1 MLPPDIL
8 PSGILPSDILPADI
22 LSSDILSW
30 ATWSSFI
37 LSWAIAAVARP
48 NTIISVVSC
57 FFIVVLVVFNTELLR
72 AVAALARVAGLALI
86 LHNAP
91 GGPEQIMHVREGIR
105 FELYDGGYSQLKLV
119 VPPWR
124 GGGAAETP
132 EFAPAPAPK
141 G

>member
-1 MLPPDIL
+1 M
-8 PSGILPSDILPADI
+8 
-22 LSSDILSW
+22 
-30 ATWSSFI
+30 
-37 LSWAIAAVARP
+37 
-48 NTIISVVSC
+48 
-57 FFIVVLVVFNTELLR
+57 FNTELLR

-124 GGGAAETP
+124 ERGAAETP
-132 EFAPAPAPK
+132 EFTPAPGPK
-141 G
+141 GQTKRMRLLRNRVTQRARTWPN